1 MEVIKKSIRSNLLI
15 LKIKPRFSNYTK
27 IEPFNCN
34 PSNYIRLSEIKCQN
48 PEVNRIL

>member
-1 MEVIKKSIRSNLLI
+1 MEIIKKSIRSDLLI

-34 PSNYIRLSEIKCQN
+34 PSNYIRLSRRGFLKCVF
-48 PEVNRIL
+48 EY